1 MRRHAFNGKGLLPRT
16 RGGQVLRRD
25 LDDRLRDAGDAD
37 LDPRPVLGAAGLT
50 HVHRQTPRPFLP
62 GRSERCLLHRSAV
75 LVGDPQPR
83 DGLMPPGLCALAV
96 LLIRRRAF
104 DSNGGPPRQPW
115 RFVDAPGR
123 GTWDFAPGV
132 RTRHEIPSVG
142 TSERDDSNEQ
152 LTFLRYLLCAV
163 KDSPTDGH
171 DREIS
176 DLPTSR
182 VRA

>member
-1 MRRHAFNGKGLLPRT
+1 VRLLFFSSGDAHLIRT
-16 RGGQVLRRD
+16 VDYR
-25 LDDRLRDAGDAD
+25 DDRG
-37 LDPRPVLGAAGLT
+37 
-50 HVHRQTPRPFLP
+50 
-62 GRSERCLLHRSAV
+62 
-75 LVGDPQPR
+75 
-83 DGLMPPGLCALAV
+83 
-96 LLIRRRAF
+96 
-104 DSNGGPPRQPW
+104 
-115 RFVDAPGR
+115 RFVNALGR

>member
-1 MRRHAFNGKGLLPRT
+1 
-16 RGGQVLRRD
+16 
-25 LDDRLRDAGDAD
+25 
-37 LDPRPVLGAAGLT
+37 
-50 HVHRQTPRPFLP
+50 
-62 GRSERCLLHRSAV
+62 
-75 LVGDPQPR
+75 
-83 DGLMPPGLCALAV
+83 MPPGLCALAV

-115 RFVDAPGR
+115 RFVDAPCR

-163 KDSPTDGH
+163 KDSPADGH
-171 DREIS
+171 DREVS